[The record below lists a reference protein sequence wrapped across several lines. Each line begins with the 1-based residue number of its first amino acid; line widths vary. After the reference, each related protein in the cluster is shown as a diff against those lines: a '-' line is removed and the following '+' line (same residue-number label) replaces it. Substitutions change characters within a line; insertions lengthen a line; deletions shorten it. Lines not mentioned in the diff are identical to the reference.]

1 MLRTGA
7 LAVVL
12 GTQQLKWV
20 ILGFLESGK
29 NAVIAA
35 AQIGGSLV
43 MAMVRYAASG
53 WQVVGS
59 LVAQGAAWVVTRV
72 QALAANAV
80 LIAQQVVMVAGTV
93 ATWAATAATTAF
105 GMAMTVLTGPIGLVC
120 LAIVALI
127 AVGILVWKHWDRI
140 KAFLLVCWDGIKT
153 GVTIAFN
160 AVVGFLKRWGL
171 TILAVV
177 AGPVGW
183 VTLLIVKNWMAI
195 SGFLTSIW
203 QGIITGARVL
213 WQGVV
218 AGVQWLWQA
227 MVTVGRAY
235 IGIYITTFRLLWQ
248 ATIAVWNGI
257 TAAVQGAWQGILQ
270 VGQWAW
276 NLLTSG
282 WNNLQAVALQVWQG
296 IQSAASA
303 CWQGLVLLGQMLWTG
318 ITAPFLWIASVAQIV
333 WTGITTAAGNAWN
346 SLHGM
351 VNAAL
356 GWITSPFQRLATW
369 GASAWTTITSAASNA
384 FSTISNLLT
393 NLASTALESG
403 RRLMTTIAD
412 GIRSA
417 VSAPYEALKAGL
429 AKARKLLPF
438 SDAQEGPLS
447 ALTRSG
453 FSLLETISSGMRQ
466 ASTLP
471 AEALHGAFTAM
482 SALPAITVPLQP
494 VLASAVPF
502 SSLHTMGS
510 TPARS
515 GTISTAGSGASAIPI
530 EQAQLLAQ
538 TRTML
543 PSPASSTV
551 NTSPA
556 STDLQALLERLDA
569 LGNRP
574 IEVTVISKLDGREIA
589 RAVYRDLREQ
599 KIRNYETLG

>member
-1 MLRTGA
+1 M
-7 LAVVL
+7 
-12 GTQQLKWV
+12 
-20 ILGFLESGK
+20 
-29 NAVIAA
+29 IAA

-43 MAMVRYAASG
+43 IAMVRYAVSG

-59 LVAQGAAWVVTRV
+59 LVAQGAAWVATRV

-80 LIAQQVVMVAGTV
+80 LVAQQVVMVAGTV
-93 ATWAATAATTAF
+93 ATWTATAATTAF
-105 GMAMTVLTGPIGLVC
+105 GMAMTLLTGPIGLVC

-127 AVGILVWKHWDRI
+127 AVGILVWKHWDHI

-160 AVVGFLKRWGL
+160 AVVDFLKRWGL

-183 VTLLIVKNWMAI
+183 VTLLIVKNWTTI
-195 SGFLTSIW
+195 SGFLTHIW
-203 QGIITGARVL
+203 QGMVSGARTL

-227 MVTVGRAY
+227 ILVVGRAY
-235 IGIYITTFRLLWQ
+235 IGIYITAFRLLWQ
-248 ATIAVWNGI
+248 AAVTVWNGI
-257 TAAVQGAWQGILQ
+257 TAAVQWAWQGILQ
-270 VGQWAW
+270 DGQWAW
-276 NLLTSG
+276 NLLTAG
-282 WNNLQAVALQVWQG
+282 WNSFQGVVFQVWQG

-303 CWQGLVLLGQMLWTG
+303 CWQGLLLLGQMLWTG
-318 ITAPFLWIASVAQIV
+318 ITAPFLWIASVAQTV
-333 WTGITTAAGNAWN
+333 WTWITTTAGNAWN
-346 SLHGM
+346 IQHGM
-351 VNAAL
+351 VTAAV
-356 GWITSPFQRLATW
+356 GWIASPFQSLAAWGTW
-369 GASAWTTITSAASNA
+369 AWTTVTTAASTALN
-384 FSTISNLLT
+384 TISSLLT

-471 AEALHGAFTAM
+471 AEALHGAFTAIR
-482 SALPAITVPLQP
+482 ALPAMTIPLQP
-494 VLASAVPF
+494 VLTPAVPF
-502 SSLHTMGS
+502 VSLPTMRSISAHPGIATPSS
-510 TPARS
+510 S
-515 GTISTAGSGASAIPI
+515 GTAAIPSA
-530 EQAQLLAQ
+530 QAELLAQ
-538 TRTML
+538 TRTVM
-543 PSPASSTV
+543 PSPAASAG

-556 STDLQALLERLDA
+556 AGNLQTLLERLDA